1 MVKSYTITPRNRIVI
16 KKLFASAS
24 YDIKILI
31 YKYLHITQETFTGFL
46 MFCFSAFS
54 LHFFQI

>member
-24 YDIKILI
+24 HDIKILI
-31 YKYLHITQETFTGFL
+31 YKYLHITQGTFTGFL
-46 MFCFSAFS
+46 TFCFSAFS